1 MGTAGSPKQ
10 LPVIKVPNVSFEF
23 IKGYTDGR
31 LTLDVGPVSCSLG
44 EAQQVSVAHLK
55 EKKAKIDLR
64 VQTCL
69 SVCGLLIMGH
79 GHYSDFGSVLLEYA
93 WLVDVQCRS
102 VAAEMS
108 SVQVFSISFFS
119 PPSFQVFS
127 LAADVSR
134 VDRCVRLSHCRRR
147 ERVAARRKR
156 KGSHQDPF
164 QSRPLEIE
172 QTSTRQR
179 ARAVARSVEVRVRK
193 SRT

>member
-108 SVQVFSISFFS
+108 SVQVFNISFF
-119 PPSFQVFS
+119 PPSFPSLFFS
-127 LAADVSR
+127 
-134 VDRCVRLSHCRRR
+134 CRRFSSGSMR
-147 ERVAARRKR
+147 SSLTLPTTRATCSASKAKR
-156 KGSHQDPF
+156 KS
-164 QSRPLEIE
+164 SRLFPIS
-172 QTSTRQR
+172 TSRN
-179 ARAVARSVEVRVRK
+179 
-193 SRT
+193 